1 MAATAMTQSLPTSHL
16 QEVAGDVV
24 ANFGEDGLRMELDA
38 FDGVAA
44 VADYGID
51 ALADHCP
58 LFPSLINSLDFG
70 LAISQSPIFLN

>member
-1 MAATAMTQSLPTSHL
+1 MADL
-16 QEVAGDVV
+16 
-24 ANFGEDGLRMELDA
+24 GEDGLGVKLDA
-38 FDGVAA
+38 LDGVAA